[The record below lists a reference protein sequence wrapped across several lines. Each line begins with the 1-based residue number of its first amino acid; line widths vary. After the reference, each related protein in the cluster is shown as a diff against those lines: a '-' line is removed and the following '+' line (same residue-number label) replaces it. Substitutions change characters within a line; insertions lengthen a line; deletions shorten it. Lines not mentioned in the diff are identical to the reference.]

1 MTKKSGVSKRLDVS
15 DELAK
20 IIGTK
25 KGQRVI
31 LSHLPMCFKLCRT
44 GVQVTG
50 GEEAVRLPQR
60 EKSQGDLPLSLKCGW
75 KLYASLQDP
84 ENKAFFTPDKTMQ
97 PIYGSSKQKHL
108 GMIHHCKGHLTD
120 PKK

>member
-25 KGQRVI
+25 KGQRV
-31 LSHLPMCFKLCRT
+31 SRP
-44 GVQVTG
+44 QV
-50 GEEAVRLPQR
+50 VM
-60 EKSQGDLPLSLKCGW
+60 
-75 KLYASLQDP
+75 KLYAYLDENNLKDP
-84 ENKAFFTPDKTMQ
+84 ENKAYFTPDKAMQ